1 MKKLK
6 VFVTVIL
13 AISIINYGLFS
24 NFSLSNP
31 VSNAMN
37 QITDFN
43 GFELS
48 KNSSYIQSSK
58 SSDWINF
65 SWSYDSLNEVQHE
78 QYLLLLDEST
88 NYYDF
93 DIKATLD
100 YNYTSSMLKD
110 AYILIGSY
118 YFENG
123 TYNDNHTNVSSQK
136 EQKIGWCGIYDA
148 WAGNG
153 GVYLIT
159 GVPDGIKDQRTSAH
173 YTLSSSDVLTLHLSR
188 IGETFEC
195 TIKQAEVVKFSYLW
209 TSGLTR
215 PLNYIAMH
223 CASYPIY
230 SSTNIANFTS
240 LNATLYNESTDHTIT
255 EPETVTETETITI
268 GIVSSMVVITT
279 VIVLM
284 VVLVVRRRN
293 LT

>member
-1 MKKLK
+1 VRKLK

-13 AISIINYGLFS
+13 AISIINYGLLS
-24 NFSLSNP
+24 NVSLSNP

-159 GVPDGIKDQRTSAH
+159 DVPDGIKDQRTSAH

-195 TIKQAEVVKFSYLW
+195 TIKQTEVVKFSYQW

-230 SSTNIANFTS
+230 SSTNIAKFTS
-240 LNATLYNESTDHTIT
+240 INATLFNESNDYTIT
-255 EPETVTETETITI
+255 EPETIAI
-268 GIVSSMVVITT
+268 GIVFSMAIITT
-279 VIVLM
+279 AIVLT